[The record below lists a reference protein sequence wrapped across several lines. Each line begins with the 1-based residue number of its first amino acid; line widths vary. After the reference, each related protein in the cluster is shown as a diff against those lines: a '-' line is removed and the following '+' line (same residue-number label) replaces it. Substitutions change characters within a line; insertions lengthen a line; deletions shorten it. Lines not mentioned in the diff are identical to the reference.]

1 MTQKLR
7 VYPQKTPL
15 KGTIT
20 VPGDKSVSH
29 RSVMLGSLANGRSHI
44 RRWLPAGDPISTLE
58 IFRQMGVNIEV
69 TKNSPTDW
77 DLVIDGVG
85 IDGLQPSAEPLDSR
99 NAGTCIRLLAGV
111 MAGQTFSSV
120 LDGSEQLRKRPMKRI
135 TVPLE
140 QMGAKI
146 TSTDGNAP
154 LHIEPTQLQATTYE
168 LPVASAQVKSCVL
181 LAGMYADGET
191 SVVEPGPARDHTE
204 RMLKAMGAD
213 LTVDGRTVT
222 IQPVKELQPLDLTVP
237 ADISSAAFPLVA
249 AAIVPYSEITIE
261 NCGLNPTRSGVVDI
275 LEQMGATFT
284 MNNGRETGGE
294 PAADLHIEFSEMH
307 SSKIGGDVVV
317 RAIDEFPIL
326 TVALSQA
333 AGQST
338 VRDASELRVKEVD
351 RISVLAGELAKMG
364 VTMDETPDGFSIEG
378 PIRLQGAEVE
388 SHDDHRL
395 GMTLAVAG
403 LIADSPTTINEANC
417 IADSFPGF
425 VETMQALGA
434 KMEWVD

>member
-1 MTQKLR
+1 MIKKLR

-15 KGTIT
+15 KGIIT

-29 RSVMLGSLANGRSHI
+29 RSVMLGSLASGTSYI
-44 RRWLPAGDPISTLE
+44 RRWLPAGDPIATLE
-58 IFRQMGVNIEV
+58 IFRQLGVNISV
-69 TKNSPTDW
+69 TKHSATNW

-85 IDGLQPSAEPLDSR
+85 MHGLQPSAEPLDAR

-111 MAGQTFSSV
+111 MAGQKFSSV

-135 TVPLE
+135 TVPLA

-146 TSTDGNAP
+146 DSTKGKAP
-154 LHIEPTQLQATTYE
+154 MTIEPTELQAMTYE

-181 LAGMYADGET
+181 LAGMYANGET
-191 SVVEPGPARDHTE
+191 VVIEPGAARDHTE

-213 LTVDGRTVT
+213 LTIDGRTVS
-222 IQPVKELQPLDLTVP
+222 IKPVDKLNPINLTVP
-237 ADISSAAFPLVA
+237 ADISSAAFPIVA
-249 AAIVPYSEITIE
+249 AAIVPHSEITIE
-261 NCGLNPTRSGVVDI
+261 NCGLNPTRTGI
-275 LEQMGATFT
+275 LDMLEAMGATFT
-284 MNNGRETGGE
+284 AQNKRKTGGE
-294 PAADLHIEFSEMH
+294 PAADVQVQFSEMH
-307 SSKIGGDVVV
+307 STEIGGEVVV
-317 RAIDEFPIL
+317 RGIDEFPIL
-326 TVALSQA
+326 SIALSQS
-333 AGQST
+333 AGRSV
-338 VRDASELRVKEVD
+338 VRDAAELRVKEVD

-364 VTMDETPDGFSIEG
+364 ITMDETPDGFSIEG
-378 PIRLQGAEVE
+378 PIRLNGAEVD

-395 GMTLAVAG
+395 GMTLAIAG

-434 KMEWVD
+434 HMEWIE